1 MNQLKPDN
9 RDMEGISQFKGMPD
23 YRSSHWDEPNVL
35 AHMRLNDRVDT
46 NGKKTLFVEE
56 IQSDWHQE
64 GRKKGYLRDNDK
76 WDIKQRDTGM
86 YGVWDKES
94 NTFRDSQHYLNE
106 ADARKDAV
114 KLNSENKIGVPAAPF
129 SKTWHELAF
138 KKILREAA
146 EKGYD
151 KVAWTTGEQQAARYD
166 LSKQVDN
173 VQIRKNNDD
182 TYDLRIQLK
191 NERTIS
197 ENNEYRDLPINKVE
211 GLVGKD
217 LAKKA
222 SKQEEDEFVDHTG
235 DDLKVGGEGMKGFYD
250 KILVDYANKYGKKWG
265 AKVEDLNLGKSAG
278 DMVAEQ
284 EYFKQE
290 MGRKYKMM
298 DEPWY
303 KVQKVLSPEEKTK
316 DIKLQKQYDEFIA
329 NEGTMG
335 VQHSMT
341 ITPAMKKSVME
352 EGQPMFAVTGGA
364 GIAGTL
370 AAMQASRDKNKKGV
384 SDVVSRMNKNKK

>member
-1 MNQLKPDN
+1 M
-9 RDMEGISQFKGMPD
+9 
-23 YRSSHWDEPNVL
+23 
-35 AHMRLNDRVDT
+35 
-46 NGKKTLFVEE
+46 GKKLASTDLTSFLNTKISTPERAMLHE
-56 IQSDWHQE
+56 GSAGADKKSFTTSITDLLDWHNKNIHQ
-64 GRKKGYLRDNDK
+64 KGGSTQAY
-76 WDIKQRDTGM
+76 
-86 YGVWDKES
+86 
-94 NTFRDSQHYLNE
+94 
-106 ADARKDAV
+106 
-114 KLNSENKIGVPAAPF
+114 AATDLPDMPF
-129 SKTWHELAF
+129 EKNWSALAF
-138 KKILREAA
+138 KRILREAA

-166 LSKQVDN
+166 LSKRVDN
-173 VQIRKNNDD
+173 IQIRRNNDD

-211 GLVGKD
+211 ELVGKD